1 MDLILNTYGTYL
13 HVHEAM
19 FEVRIPQP
27 EGAPKRTRVAAKK
40 VRTIILATGG
50 ALSTNAIQLALQ
62 HNIDIL
68 FSDRS
73 GMPYGRVWHPKLGS
87 TTSIRKRQLEASL
100 DNRGVAYVTEWLTQK
115 LERRATLLEHLRKH
129 RDRHAELL
137 HDKAEELRGYAL
149 KIKGQEAAPDIS
161 AIADTLR
168 GLEGTAGRIY
178 FETLSRLLS
187 ERYRFSGRSMRPA
200 ADPFN
205 AFLNYGYAILYG
217 RVEKALMIAGIE
229 PYLGFLHRD
238 GYRHKSMIYDF
249 IEPYRV
255 HVERVV
261 FRLFSGK
268 KMNDQQYTAVAQGI
282 SLAKPGKELLVDAL
296 YQYLDKDKLRHRGR
310 NTTRQHALQADAHRF
325 ANELIGQ

>member
-19 FEVRIPQP
+19 FEVRVPQA
-27 EGAPKRTRVAAKK
+27 EGEPKRTRVAAKK
-40 VRTIILATGG
+40 VRTIVLATGG

-100 DNRGVAYVTEWLTQK
+100 DERGVGYVTEWLTQK
-115 LERRATLLEHLRKH
+115 LERRAALLEYLRKH
-129 RDRHAELL
+129 RTQHAERLT
-137 HDKAEELRGYAL
+137 DKAAEIRAYAL
-149 KIKGQEAAPDIS
+149 KIKDLSGADTIDS
-161 AIADTLR
+161 VADTLR

-178 FETLSRLLS
+178 FDTLSGLLP

-200 ADPFN
+200 VDPFN
-205 AFLNYGYAILYG
+205 AYLNYGYAILYG

-268 KMNDQQYTAVAQGI
+268 KVNDQQYEPVAQGV
-282 SLAKPGKELLVDAL
+282 SLTKPGKELLVEQL
-296 YQYLDKDKLRHRGR
+296 YQYLDKDKLRYRGR
-310 NTTRQHALQADAHRF
+310 NTTRQHGLQGDAHRF
-325 ANELIGQ
+325 ANELIGR